1 MIDARSHHPIQN
13 RWRAAMPVSAPGPL
27 PTVVEQSGRGDRAFD
42 IYSRLLRER
51 IIFLGTGVDD
61 AVADALVA
69 QMLFLEAEDPEK
81 DIQIYINSPG
91 GSVTAGLAIYDTM
104 QYITP
109 EVNTVCMGQAASM
122 GSLLLAGG
130 APGKRYA
137 LPNAKVM
144 LHQPSGGAQGMA
156 SDIQI
161 VADEILKT
169 KAKLNNM
176 YVEHCGQPLSEVERV
191 MDVS

>member
-1 MIDARSHHPIQN
+1 
-13 RWRAAMPVSAPGPL
+13 
-27 PTVVEQSGRGDRAFD
+27 
-42 IYSRLLRER
+42 
-51 IIFLGTGVDD
+51 
-61 AVADALVA
+61 
-69 QMLFLEAEDPEK
+69 
-81 DIQIYINSPG
+81 
-91 GSVTAGLAIYDTM
+91 
-104 QYITP
+104 
-109 EVNTVCMGQAASM
+109 MGQAASM